1 MRLVTLPLVVLLAL
15 VSWASG
21 QITEGQWTYVIE
33 NGGASITGS
42 TATGDVTIPSE
53 LDGYAVKKVGVGSNI
68 FGNFNFTVTSVSIP
82 DSVTSIG
89 DAAFSYCPGLT
100 SVSIGNGVTSIGSSA
115 FYECSRLTSVSIGNG
130 VMSIGQGAFYGCSG
144 LTSVSI
150 PDSVTSIGY
159 AAFSYCSGLTSV
171 SIGNGVT
178 GIGASAFE
186 KCVGLTSVTIPDS
199 VTSIGDKAFAG
210 CTGLTSVGIGSG
222 VTSIGVY
229 AFAFCTGLTSVIIPD
244 SVTSIGDAA
253 FSYCSGLTNIYFRGD
268 RPVVENTIFA
278 EIQPVGIVYYLIG
291 SNGWGSTYAG
301 WPTQP
306 YSLAPTLTPVIS
318 SWPSASP
325 ITYGQALSNSVLSGG
340 SADVD
345 GSFAWT
351 TPTNVPPV
359 GTNSYSVTFSP
370 VNADTYQ
377 TVSTNVPVVVS
388 RYYTQDEYDSFG
400 AQQFSNGQRS
410 VTTNPAAFSLYTES
424 QFAANR
430 ITGVAEGKAE
440 VIEVPESY
448 GLYDSTSIMDLR
460 MGGLM
465 IQKQGT
471 DATIVFQPQT
481 TTDLVTLP
489 FTNNG
494 PPITNA
500 IPMPGDKGFLR
511 VGAIYVPAGDLTDV
525 LNNVDVGDTFT
536 Y

>member
-1 MRLVTLPLVVLLAL
+1 MKLATLPLVVLLAM

-21 QITEGQWTYVIE
+21 QITEGDWTYVVE
-33 NGGASITGS
+33 NGGATITGS

-53 LDGYAVKKVGVGSNI
+53 LGGY
-68 FGNFNFTVTSVSIP
+68 P
-82 DSVTSIG
+82 VTSIG
-89 DAAFSYCPGLT
+89 NSAFYGSLGLT
-100 SVSIGNGVTSIGSSA
+100 SVI
-115 FYECSRLTSVSIGNG
+115 
-130 VMSIGQGAFYGCSG
+130 
-144 LTSVSI
+144 I
-150 PDSVTSIGY
+150 PNSVTSLG
-159 AAFSYCSGLTSV
+159 ALAFSW
-171 SIGNGVT
+171 
-178 GIGASAFE
+178 
-186 KCVGLTSVTIPDS
+186 
-199 VTSIGDKAFAG
+199 
-210 CTGLTSVGIGSG
+210 CTGLTSVNIGNS
-222 VTSIGVY
+222 VTSIGEAAFINCGALTSVNIGNSVTSIEGG
-229 AFAFCTGLTSVIIPD
+229 AFAHCTGLTSVSIPD

-318 SWPSASP
+318 NWPSASP

-351 TPTNVPPV
+351 TPTDVPPV

-388 RYYTQDEYDSFG
+388 RYYTQEEYDSFG

-440 VIEVPESY
+440 VIEVPGSY

-471 DATIVFQPQT
+471 EATIVFQPQT
-481 TTDLVTLP
+481 TTDLATLP